1 MFIMYDVTDV
11 FIDFGLEII
20 ISFLKKIKAKTER
33 MLALFLSV
41 SRI

>member
-11 FIDFGLEII
+11 FIDFGLEMR

-33 MLALFLSV
+33 MLALFLSA